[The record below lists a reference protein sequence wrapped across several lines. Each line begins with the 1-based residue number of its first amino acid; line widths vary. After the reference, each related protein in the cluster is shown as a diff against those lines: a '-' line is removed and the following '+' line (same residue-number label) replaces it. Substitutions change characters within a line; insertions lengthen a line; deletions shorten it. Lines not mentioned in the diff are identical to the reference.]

1 MDLLKILH
9 DRVDALP
16 TGDHTVGIKAV
27 VQHIEVATRHLER
40 GQGTVDET
48 AFTDAVYRT
57 NQAFEGSL
65 KEAYR
70 VLTDKD
76 PANQRTF
83 DIENYLQNEN
93 ILRTRVLDQLRNYRQ
108 QWRNPSTHD
117 YRLDFDENE
126 ALLAIVSV
134 SAFAIVLVD
143 QITERISFERTKAAT
158 ASTEVPIEI
167 DSNSNADQ
175 VADLLETF
183 VKQFSQR
190 ILGQTD
196 LREVEITGA
205 LAGFLDAAAPSINVQ
220 LEGLLHPDEARRA
233 DLLLDAG
240 NERLLIEVKRFKERK
255 PLMREKAVQQ
265 VLQYMT
271 IGSINQA
278 ILLIVSGAV
287 SGQVTRMERAFP
299 ATGHRIIILSVE

>member
-9 DRVDALP
+9 DRVDVLP
-16 TGDHTVGIKAV
+16 VGDHTVGLKAV

-40 GQGTVDET
+40 GQVTVDET

-70 VLTDKD
+70 VLTSQD
-76 PANQRTF
+76 PDNKRMF
-83 DIENYLQNEN
+83 DIENYLQNN
-93 ILRTRVLDQLRNYRQ
+93 NLLRTRVLDQLRNYRR

-143 QITERISFERTKAAT
+143 QITERISYERTKAAT
-158 ASTEVPIEI
+158 ASTEGRLEL
-167 DSNSNADQ
+167 DSYSSADQ
-175 VADLLETF
+175 IAHLLETF
-183 VKQFSQR
+183 VKQFSKR
-190 ILGQTD
+190 IHGQTE

-220 LEGLLHPDEARRA
+220 VEGLLHPDKARRA
-233 DLLLDAG
+233 DLLLDLG
-240 NERLLIEVKRFKERK
+240 NERLLIEVKRFKELK
-255 PLMREKAVQQ
+255 PLMLEKAVQQ

-271 IGSINQA
+271 IGGVNQA
-278 ILLIVSGAV
+278 VLLIVSGVV
-287 SGQVTRMERAFP
+287 SGKVTRMERAFP
-299 ATGHRIIILSVE
+299 ATSHRVIILSVK